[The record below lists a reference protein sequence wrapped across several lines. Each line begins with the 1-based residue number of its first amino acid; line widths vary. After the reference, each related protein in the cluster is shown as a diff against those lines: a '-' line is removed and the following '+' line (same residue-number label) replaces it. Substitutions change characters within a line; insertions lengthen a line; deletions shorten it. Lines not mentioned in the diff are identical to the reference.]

1 MTAPVK
7 TWRRMRALLRKETLQ
22 ILRDRATLSMLLGIP
37 LLQIVIFG
45 FAIELTPHTLSVSL
59 VADENSGSLVSAP
72 LANLIGPVNIVR
84 ESSIRTAER
93 SLARGSTNLII
104 DVSHHPPAVFID
116 ASNPIEATVS
126 ELRMEQ
132 FLRAVEAPIDPQGDP
147 PTPVRIERLYNPH
160 VKTQPYLLTG
170 LLGAIPTMSLVMMS
184 ALTVARERERKTL
197 QVLRASPARFFETAC
212 GKLLPYLI
220 LGLIQCLLIITVMR
234 FTLQVEFKGSGLL
247 LSGPTVMFALANL
260 AVGFL
265 FSCAARQQLQAA
277 QLTFFFFLPSS
288 LLSGFMFPF
297 KAMPIWAQHLGE
309 VFPMTHY
316 LRITRAVMLKGV
328 DAGFVAAETLPI
340 FAFASMALLGAYWTW
355 SRDD

>member
-1 MTAPVK
+1 
-7 TWRRMRALLRKETLQ
+7 MRALLRKETLQ
-22 ILRDRATLSMLLGIP
+22 ILRDRATLGMLLGIP
-37 LLQIVIFG
+37 LLQIIIFG

-59 VADENSGSLVSAP
+59 VADKSSSLVNSP
-72 LANLIGPVNIVR
+72 LGNLIGPASIVR
-84 ESSIRTAER
+84 EPTVPVAKQ

-104 DVSHHPPAVFID
+104 DASHHPPTVYVD

-126 ELRMEQ
+126 ELRIEQ
-132 FLRAVEAPIDPQGDP
+132 SLRAIEAPLDPQDDP
-147 PTPVRIERLYNPH
+147 PAAIRVERLYNPH

-184 ALTVARERERKTL
+184 ALTLARERERKTI

-234 FTLQVEFKGSGLL
+234 FMRRAEFNGSGLL

-265 FSCAARQQLQAA
+265 FSCLARQQLQAA

-297 KAMPIWAQHLGE
+297 KAMPFWAQRVGE

-316 LRITRAVMLKGV
+316 LRITRGVMLKGV
-328 DAGFVAAETLPI
+328 DAGFVWAETLPI
-340 FAFASMALLGAYWTW
+340 LAFTSVAMLGAYSAWRREGR
-355 SRDD
+355 S